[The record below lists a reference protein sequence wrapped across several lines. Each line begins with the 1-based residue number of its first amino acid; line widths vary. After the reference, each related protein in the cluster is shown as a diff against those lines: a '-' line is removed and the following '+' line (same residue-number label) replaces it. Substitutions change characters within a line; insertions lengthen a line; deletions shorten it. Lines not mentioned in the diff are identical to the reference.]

1 MSSHATYPS
10 HEMEGHA
17 EGTGIILPASLPS
30 PCRRK
35 TSQCLKNEKKK
46 RKRSGSSTAD
56 IRVTARR
63 HVISRRVLTKD
74 RSNGLFSV
82 LKLVVMID
90 NLQK

>member
-1 MSSHATYPS
+1 
-10 HEMEGHA
+10 MERYA
-17 EGTGIILPASLPS
+17 KDTSIILPASLPS
-30 PCRRK
+30 PCRKK
-35 TSQCLKNEKKK
+35 TSQYLKKEKKK
-46 RKRSGSSTAD
+46 RKRSGSSMAD
-56 IRVTARR
+56 IGVKAQC